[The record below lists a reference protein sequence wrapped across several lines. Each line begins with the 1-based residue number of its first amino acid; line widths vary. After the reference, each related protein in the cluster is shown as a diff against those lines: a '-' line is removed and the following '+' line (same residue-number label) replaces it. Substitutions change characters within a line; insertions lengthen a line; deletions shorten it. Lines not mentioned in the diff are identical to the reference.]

1 MSDAKPADGAGVI
14 GAEELFRA
22 HAPFVARFLY
32 RLGVRPDA
40 IEDALQEVFLV
51 VHRQGGYR
59 PGAAKPT
66 SYLGS
71 LALHAATADRRRE
84 RARRARESDAPVDRV
99 ASSQSGPVELL
110 EANDSLRLLQA
121 ALDRLEPDYRTTLI
135 LAEIEGESCQ
145 SIAAA
150 MSVPVGTVYWRLH
163 TARKKFQQALT
174 LLDAQSRTGR
184 EIAVQS
190 PRFAGERGGNRE
202 KSAMLLLG
210 MMSSSWPSS
219 EARELLQ
226 LGAGRSP
233 VRYALEEGLRA
244 HRELAASTAP
254 LPSWAGAAT
263 PSAHFAI
270 YAVLAA
276 TAIAGTGAWMLWTP
290 GHSASSFPALA
301 NPVTVLA
308 TANPAT
314 AQATPLVTTP
324 AEPVMAPA
332 GSQVAGSP
340 TAVVPTLPV
349 ESLPVA
355 SARGPTALAARSTA
369 ASVPRAAVESPAVDA
384 KEVPRPVPDAVSG
397 SSLPDER
404 EMRETAIAERLL
416 ATDPA
421 RALARIRSANA
432 LFADGY
438 LQEERSY
445 VEIMALL
452 GTAAVGEARPKV
464 EHFLAAYP
472 DGAFTRR
479 VREAWR
485 AAILEQ

>member
-1 MSDAKPADGAGVI
+1 MV
-14 GAEELFRA
+14 
-22 HAPFVARFLY
+22 
-32 RLGVRPDA
+32 
-40 IEDALQEVFLV
+40 
-51 VHRQGGYR
+51 
-59 PGAAKPT
+59 
-66 SYLGS
+66 
-71 LALHAATADRRRE
+71 
-84 RARRARESDAPVDRV
+84 
-99 ASSQSGPVELL
+99 
-110 EANDSLRLLQA
+110 
-121 ALDRLEPDYRTTLI
+121 
-135 LAEIEGESCQ
+135 
-145 SIAAA
+145 
-150 MSVPVGTVYWRLH
+150 
-163 TARKKFQQALT
+163 
-174 LLDAQSRTGR
+174 
-184 EIAVQS
+184 
-190 PRFAGERGGNRE
+190 
-202 KSAMLLLG
+202 LLG
-210 MMSSSWPSS
+210 MMSSSWSSS

-226 LGAGRSP
+226 LGAGRPP

-244 HRELAASTAP
+244 HRNLAASSAP

-263 PSAHFAI
+263 SGAHFAV

-276 TAIAGTGAWMLWTP
+276 TAIAGTGAWLLWTP
-290 GHSASSFPALA
+290 GHSASSSPALA
-301 NPVTVLA
+301 NPASFLA
-308 TANPAT
+308 TATPAT
-314 AQATPLVTTP
+314 VRATPLVPTR
-324 AEPVMAPA
+324 AEPVMAAA
-332 GSQVAGSP
+332 GSQAAESVA
-340 TAVVPTLPV
+340 AVVPTLPV

-355 SARGPTALAARSTA
+355 SARAGMALATRSGTA
-369 ASVPRAAVESPAVDA
+369 SAPRAPETSAVDA
-384 KEVPRPVPDAVSG
+384 KEVPRAAPDAVSG

>member
-1 MSDAKPADGAGVI
+1 MSGSKPADGAGVI

-121 ALDRLEPDYRTTLI
+121 ALDHLEPDYRTTLI

-163 TARKKFQQALT
+163 TARKKFQQALA
-174 LLDAQSRTGR
+174 LLDAQSRTRR

-190 PRFAGERGGNRE
+190 PRFAGARGGDRE

-244 HRELAASTAP
+244 HRDLAASTAP

-263 PSAHFAI
+263 SGAHFAV
-270 YAVLAA
+270 YAMLAA
-276 TAIAGTGAWMLWTP
+276 TAIAGAGAWVRWTP
-290 GHSASSFPALA
+290 GHSASSSPTLA
-301 NPVTVLA
+301 NAATVQVTL
-308 TANPAT
+308 PA
-314 AQATPLVTTP
+314 P
-324 AEPVMAPA
+324 ARAAPITETA
-332 GSQVAGSP
+332 GSQAAVSVGG
-340 TAVVPTLPV
+340 VVPTLPV

-355 SARGPTALAARSTA
+355 SAPAPMALAPRSGA
-369 ASVPRAAVESPAVDA
+369 ASAPHAAAPSPGVDA
-384 KEVPRPVPDAVSG
+384 KEVPRTAPDAVSG
-397 SSLPDER
+397 PSLPDER